1 MHLTRIFNEYG
12 LFRHMSGWK
21 HKYAEERNTNT
32 HLINEFLFRASS
44 AYLNIDRMNKLSVEC
59 VFQYRRQKFRL
70 KLNNQRVLFWSPTV
84 IEILSE
90 MSPFLSTLRIL
101 QNKFL
106 KLVAEE
112 SNSGIGVPKSL
123 SDAMK
128 KGLDTYGFTEELSK
142 LFLNYW
148 DKSGE
153 QIKNYR
159 DMDQHYYS
167 MIKHSYIRTS
177 PEENLLIFL
186 PDNPEKKSATTVTF
200 EKEIDALTYLNDS
213 FFRFHDFV
221 EETASLLGFKA
232 MDIDNIDVEG
242 QFNISKDNGNSTIA
256 LVVLDEETG
265 RSFEFWIRRQHE
277 KTFLNGIHHDSISL
291 RPYIQ
296 S

>member
-112 SNSGIGVPKSL
+112 SNPGIGVPKSL

-177 PEENLLIFL
+177 PEG
-186 PDNPEKKSATTVTF
+186 KS
-200 EKEIDALTYLNDS
+200 IN
-213 FFRFHDFV
+213 FF
-221 EETASLLGFKA
+221 T
-232 MDIDNIDVEG
+232 
-242 QFNISKDNGNSTIA
+242 
-256 LVVLDEETG
+256 
-265 RSFEFWIRRQHE
+265 RQ
-277 KTFLNGIHHDSISL
+277 S
-291 RPYIQ
+291 
-296 S
+296 